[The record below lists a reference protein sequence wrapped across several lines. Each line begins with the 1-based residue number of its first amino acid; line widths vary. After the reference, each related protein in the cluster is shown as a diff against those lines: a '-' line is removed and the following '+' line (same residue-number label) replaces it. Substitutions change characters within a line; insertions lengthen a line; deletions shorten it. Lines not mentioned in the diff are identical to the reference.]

1 MNVSLIAID
10 LAKSTFQV
18 CGVNRQGKEVFNR
31 ATSRKKLT
39 ALIAQ
44 HPGIPIAMEA
54 CGGSNYWGRTFQQSG
69 HEVLL
74 IPPPHV
80 KPFVKGN
87 MNDRNDAFA
96 ISEAA
101 RRPKMRVVAPRSLE
115 QTDMILLHR
124 IRERRVRARTALLNQ
139 MRGLL
144 SEYGIVL
151 HAGAATLRKALPL
164 LLEDAENGL
173 TMAARR
179 YLQDLLGEWRELDE
193 RIQEAEHSIQVL
205 ARESPA
211 ACRLMGIRGVGV
223 MIATA
228 ALAKLGRGDQFKNGR
243 QFSACLGL
251 VPREYSSGGV
261 QKLGGISRR
270 GDDYLR
276 RMLIQGAW
284 SVLHYA
290 EGRQDSLPKWALQ
303 VKERRGKHKAVIA
316 VANKLARV
324 IWALVRH
331 ETTFSPA

>member
-1 MNVSLIAID
+1 M
-10 LAKSTFQV
+10 
-18 CGVNRQGKEVFNR
+18 
-31 ATSRKKLT
+31 
-39 ALIAQ
+39 
-44 HPGIPIAMEA
+44 
-54 CGGSNYWGRTFQQSG
+54 
-69 HEVLL
+69 

-87 MNDRNDAFA
+87 KNDRNDAFA

-151 HAGAATLRKALPL
+151 PAGAATLRKAIPL

-179 YLQDLLGEWRELDE
+179 YLQDLLGEWQELDE
-193 RIQEAEHSIQVL
+193 RIHEADHSIRTL

-211 ACRLMGIRGVGV
+211 ASRLMGIRGVGV
-223 MIATA
+223 MTATA

-251 VPREYSSGGV
+251 VPREHSSGGV
-261 QKLGGISRR
+261 QKLGGISKR

-284 SVLHYA
+284 SVIHYA
-290 EGRQDSLPKWALQ
+290 EGRQDRLSQWALQ

-316 VANKLARV
+316 VANKLARI

-331 ETTFSPA
+331 ETTFCPA